1 MKAIEEAQRVSSQSA
16 RHAIAEAEVRHQ
28 QVIQD
33 LSRSP
38 LEQTHSM
45 SNQVADQVRR
55 ETVAEAEAR
64 HHAILRDTIE
74 QAESRHSQVFNEAVA
89 QSSQGD
95 QVTIREL
102 QSQLRTLPAKIRAF
116 KSV

>member
-1 MKAIEEAQRVSSQSA
+1 MSSQSA
-16 RHAIAEAEVRHQ
+16 RQHAIAEAEVRHQ

-64 HHAILRDTIE
+64 HHAILRGTIE
-74 QAESRHSQVFNEAVA
+74 QVESRHSQVFNEAVA
-89 QSSQGD
+89 HSSPGD